1 MAFSSSFVG
10 FIGLVSVI
18 SEIVEFVAAVVK
30 LMGAGLYFVGMVVIE
45 LGRLY
50 CESRQTMG
58 SWDSGVELES
68 EAVWAELEAVEV
80 ELGEDADLE
89 DMSLEELFE
98 AADAIG
104 VDEEGY
110 GEVEHYGEEFSEAEG
125 AEFGAALEAEFAEPT
140 AEEIERFRR
149 ALEFGMG
156 RFSGQYAYSLGVSG
170 QELTAA

>member
-80 ELGEDADLE
+80 EQPKAVVGGVGPVVGSAGGLVVRCSSAVCTVVC
-89 DMSLEELFE
+89 SSCPV
-98 AADAIG
+98 AAG
-104 VDEEGY
+104 C
-110 GEVEHYGEEFSEAEG
+110 
-125 AEFGAALEAEFAEPT
+125 
-140 AEEIERFRR
+140 
-149 ALEFGMG
+149 
-156 RFSGQYAYSLGVSG
+156 GVSAS
-170 QELTAA
+170 ELSAAGCSLVTAKNGRKLGGAVLAGRVRKLAESGELVLG